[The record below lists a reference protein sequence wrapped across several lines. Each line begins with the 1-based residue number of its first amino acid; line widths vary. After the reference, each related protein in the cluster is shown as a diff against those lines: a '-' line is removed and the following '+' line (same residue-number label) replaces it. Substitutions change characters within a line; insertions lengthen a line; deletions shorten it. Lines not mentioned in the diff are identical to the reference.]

1 MVRNEYR
8 RRKTKDETSSHQS
21 GSAYFLLSP
30 PSPGGG
36 GGDSP
41 FQRQIIPFADALFSS
56 LALVGGW
63 GNGWK
68 GRLLYCF
75 VFLLTACSTAA
86 PAPALPGSV
95 ALQPSATTVATAVP
109 TIVPTVEPTA
119 LPTAT
124 ALPTM
129 APTAT
134 TVPTVAPTATTAPPS
149 PTADPYAEWAPYTID
164 GLRARSYGEGEIR
177 VLRVL
182 SRTPQFTREL
192 FEYTSDG
199 LRITGQLTRPRGEGP
214 WPVVILN
221 HGYFPLAV
229 YRTGYDTQHASDY
242 LAARG
247 YLSLAPDFRSHAGSD
262 KAPNIFKAGHVI
274 DTLNLIP
281 LAQKLPEAAR
291 GKVFMWGHSNGGE
304 ITLKAMLVSDQIAAG
319 LIYAPASSFLE
330 DSYYAY
336 SRGQTLWNPNNTADY
351 PVTPD
356 ESPELYRRLS
366 PYYHL
371 EYLQAPVQW
380 HHGTNDPVW
389 PEWSIV
395 PHERLIALGKQS
407 ELFLYEG
414 GKHALTGA
422 QKELY
427 LQRTYAFF
435 EGLHNAAQ
443 RSPTP

>member
-1 MVRNEYR
+1 MQRFAL
-8 RRKTKDETSSHQS
+8 SSVLCS
-21 GSAYFLLSP
+21 WFSA
-30 PSPGGG
+30 
-36 GGDSP
+36 
-41 FQRQIIPFADALFSS
+41 FALI
-56 LALVGGW
+56 
-63 GNGWK
+63 
-68 GRLLYCF
+68 
-75 VFLLTACSTAA
+75 ACA
-86 PAPALPGSV
+86 PAAQLPPAPTSGLRQAQPTSV
-95 ALQPSATTVATAVP
+95 PTTVPTSVP
-109 TIVPTVEPTA
+109 TTVPTSVPTTV
-119 LPTAT
+119 PTT
-124 ALPTM
+124 VPTPTSVPTLV
-129 APTAT
+129 PTAT
-134 TVPTVAPTATTAPPS
+134 TPPVPSATP
-149 PTADPYAEWAPYTID
+149 DPYAEWAPYTID
-164 GLRARSYGEGEIR
+164 GLRSRTYGEGEIR

-182 SRTPQFTREL
+182 SRTPEFTREL

-199 LRITGQLTRPRGEGP
+199 LRITGQLTRPRGQGP

-221 HGYFPLAV
+221 HGYFPFAV

-247 YLSLAPDFRSHAGSD
+247 YLGLAPDFRSHAGSD

-281 LAQKLPEAAR
+281 LAQKLPEASP

-304 ITLKAMLVSDQIAAG
+304 ITLKAMLISDQIAAG

-351 PVTPD
+351 PLTPD
-356 ESPELYRRLS
+356 QAPELYKRLS
-366 PYYHL
+366 AYYYL

-395 PHERLIALGKQS
+395 PHERLVALGKAS

-414 GKHALTGA
+414 GRHALTGA
-422 QKELY
+422 QKALY
-427 LQRTYAFF
+427 LQRTYEFF
-435 EGLHNAAQ
+435 EQNRGDAE
-443 RSPTP
+443 